1 MMLSSY
7 CWALATPADAAT
19 NATARMLLRMGS
31 PFISEASGHSWNPL
45 FTKDPR
51 GHGEEVATGG
61 RAEKLP
67 GGFLEPDKRLPGG
80 RPYLGQSVTARALSE
95 RQMSFLP
102 RYRRG
107 WPPESASERSR
118 KAPRVWSRVRSLAR

>member
-67 GGFLEPDKRLPGG
+67 GGFPEPAKRPPGG
-80 RPYLGQSVTARALSE
+80 RPYLGQSVTAPPPPPPPHTPPP
-95 RQMSFLP
+95 P
-102 RYRRG
+102 RPRGRR
-107 WPPESASERSR
+107 PP
-118 KAPRVWSRVRSLAR
+118 PP